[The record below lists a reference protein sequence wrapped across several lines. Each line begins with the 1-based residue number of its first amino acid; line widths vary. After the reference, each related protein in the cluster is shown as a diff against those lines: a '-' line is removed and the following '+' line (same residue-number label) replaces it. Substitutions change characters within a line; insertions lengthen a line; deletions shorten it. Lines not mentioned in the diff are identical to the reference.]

1 MNATLIGREQEAAT
15 LARFFGAVE
24 ELPGALLIEGE
35 AGIGKTSLLRAALD
49 MAEGAGYRIL
59 SCRPAQAETK
69 LGFAALIDLIGD
81 AFGEV
86 AEDLPAVQRRAMAVA
101 MLQEEPS
108 ESPPDRAV
116 IGVGVL
122 EVLRALARSS
132 PVLLAIDD
140 VQWMDRSSA
149 GVLAFAIRRL
159 EASPV
164 GLLLTLR
171 IAGKGV
177 PPALDRALGEVGL
190 DRLDLGPL
198 STGALHVLFRER
210 LETHFPRP
218 VLRRIHQASGGNP
231 FFALEIARA
240 LGDQE
245 PTPDDGILPV
255 PKDLLRLIGA
265 RIDSLPAD
273 TRDLLLIAAAT
284 SRPTE
289 GLLARVSERTDVSG
303 AIAPAER
310 AVVVRVEGGGIAFTH
325 PLLASTVYEAAS
337 DATRR
342 RAHARLAEHV
352 EDPEERARHLALAA
366 RGPDEVVAEA
376 LDQASQLARARGAP
390 EAAAELSGFAL
401 RMTPSSSTESIQRR
415 TVEAAQHS
423 FAAGDVARSD
433 ELFAEAID
441 AAPPGAGRARIIFRC
456 ASHAWMDLRRVGGL
470 CAQTLDEA
478 GGDADLLM
486 GAHEHLAWVAIYQGD
501 LEAAARHA
509 ATALRHA
516 DVATSLASRAEA
528 LGTFGMVEFLL
539 GRPAATIMSE
549 ADRMQDLGIKEELE
563 QGRTAY
569 TSAKTNH
576 AVQLLWAG
584 DIDASREILE
594 QELRLYDRLGLYL
607 VREEVVGY
615 MAEVECRAGDLELA
629 ARFADEAYEID
640 LEAGH
645 LSGRG
650 RNLFLKALVAAH
662 RGDEE
667 TALADAEEGLRDSI
681 LNEDPYNAS
690 GNRAVLGFLELSRSH
705 PVAAM
710 EHLMPV
716 MEYVEN
722 MSSAE
727 PGIVPAV
734 PDAIECLV
742 AMGKL
747 DEAERLL
754 HEHERKGR
762 RTGRPWAIA
771 TAGRCRGL
779 VQAARGDGPGALEAL
794 DQAIADHER
803 VGQPLELARTLLV
816 KGEVARRAKRKALA
830 RGSFEDARRIF
841 DRLGAALW
849 SERVSDG
856 LARVGG
862 AAADRQLTP
871 TERRIAEL
879 VAEGGSNKEVA
890 AALFVSVKTIEANLS
905 HIYTKLGVRSRTAL
919 ASRLHAGDL
928 AETDAAPPSKP

>member
-1 MNATLIGREQEAAT
+1 MDATIIGREREMAA
-15 LARFFGAVE
+15 LARFVSAVD
-24 ELPGALLIEGE
+24 ELPGALLIQGE
-35 AGIGKTSLLRAALD
+35 AGIGKTSLLRASVAD
-49 MAEGAGYRIL
+49 AVDGGYRVL
-59 SCRPAQAETK
+59 SCRPAESETAM
-69 LGFAALIDLIGD
+69 GFSALRDLAGD
-81 AFGEV
+81 VFPGIE
-86 AEDLPAVQRRAMAVA
+86 EELPDLQRRALAVA
-101 MLQEEPS
+101 MLREEPP

-122 EVLRALARSS
+122 EVLRALTRRS

-159 EASPV
+159 EASSL
-164 GLLLTLR
+164 GLILTLR
-171 IAGKGV
+171 IAAKGV

-190 DRLDLGPL
+190 ERLDLGPF
-198 STGALHVLFRER
+198 STGALHILLRER
-210 LETHFPRP
+210 LGTAFSRP
-218 VLRRIHQASGGNP
+218 VLRRIHEASGGNP

-245 PTPDDGILPV
+245 PKLDDGILPV

-265 RIDSLPAD
+265 RIDSLPPD

-289 GLLARVSERTDVSG
+289 GLLARVWDRADVSG

-310 AVVVRVEGGGIAFTH
+310 AAVVRVEGGRIAFTH

-342 RAHARLAEHV
+342 RTHARLAEHV
-352 EDPEERARHLALAA
+352 EDREERARHLALAA
-366 RGPDEVVAEA
+366 SGPDEVVAEA
-376 LDQASQLARARGAP
+376 LDQASRLARARGAP
-390 EAAAELSGFAL
+390 EASAELSGLAL
-401 RMTPSSSTESIQRR
+401 RMTPSASTGSIQRR
-415 TVEAAQHS
+415 TVETAQHS

-441 AAPPGAGRARIIFRC
+441 AAPPGAGRASIIFLC
-456 ASHAWMDLRRVGGL
+456 ASHAWMDLRRVGRL
-470 CAQTLDEA
+470 CAQALEEA
-478 GGDADLLM
+478 DGDADLLM

-501 LEAAARHA
+501 LEAAGRHA
-509 ATALRHA
+509 STAVRHA
-516 DVATSLASRAEA
+516 DAATSVASRAEA
-528 LGTFGMVEFLL
+528 WGTFGMVEFLL
-539 GRPAATIMSE
+539 GRPAAPIMAE
-549 ADRMQDLGIKEELE
+549 ADRMQDLVIKEELE

-584 DIDASREILE
+584 DIDAAREILE

-607 VREEVVGY
+607 VREEVMGY
-615 MAEVECRAGDLELA
+615 MAEVECRAGNWELA
-629 ARFADEAYEID
+629 ARFAHEAYAID
-640 LEAGH
+640 VEAGH

-650 RNLFLKALVAAH
+650 RNLYLKALVAAH
-662 RGDEE
+662 RGDAE
-667 TALADAEEGLRDSI
+667 TALADAKEGLRDSI
-681 LNEDPYNAS
+681 ANDDPYNAS
-690 GNRAVLGFLELSRSH
+690 YNRAVLGFLELSRSQ

-710 EHLMPV
+710 EHLAPV
-716 MEYVEN
+716 IEYLEG

-727 PGIVPAV
+727 PGIVPAI

-742 AMGKL
+742 ALGKL

-754 HEHERKGR
+754 DVHERKGR
-762 RTGRPWAIA
+762 RAGRPWAIA

-779 VQAARGDGPGALEAL
+779 ILAARGDTHTALEAL
-794 DQAIADHER
+794 DQAVTDHER

-830 RGSFEDARRIF
+830 REALEDARRVF
-841 DRLGAALW
+841 DRLGAGLW
-849 SERVSDG
+849 SERARES

-862 AAADRQLTP
+862 ASGGSELTP

-879 VAEGGSNKEVA
+879 VA
-890 AALFVSVKTIEANLS
+890 TR
-905 HIYTKLGVRSRTAL
+905 TRRSQPCC
-919 ASRLHAGDL
+919 S
-928 AETDAAPPSKP
+928 